1 MKLPSRLDDL
11 GRRLLPA
18 WVDRALMLKALSFA
32 LIGCI
37 NAAIDFGVFS
47 IGYFYVGLPI
57 VVANVIA
64 WCAAVSNSYVLNSL
78 ITFAAESERRLSV
91 KAYLTFAATQV
102 GGLVANTTTVVV
114 ASFFMPVLLAKVLAM
129 AASFVVDFSLSHLVV
144 FRRREE
150 NPQR

>member
-47 IGYFYVGLPI
+47 IGYFYVGLPL

-114 ASFFMPVLLAKVLAM
+114 ASFFIPVLLAKVLAM